1 MAEGPYRI
9 RKHCPDE
16 WEVYGP
22 AVPSHYGSKS
32 AVTYGRN
39 RQNAIHAAARREA
52 IEECIQI
59 IEQWRDDLMQCGEY
73 TEARYTCDP
82 IRLLRTLLQEPDNGE
97 AK

>member
-52 IEECIQI
+52 IEECVKVVQRAIRI
-59 IEQWRDDLMQCGEY
+59 TDNVPDALAIAECDLH
-73 TEARYTCDP
+73 
-82 IRLLRTLLQEPDNGE
+82 TLLNKEP
-97 AK
+97 A